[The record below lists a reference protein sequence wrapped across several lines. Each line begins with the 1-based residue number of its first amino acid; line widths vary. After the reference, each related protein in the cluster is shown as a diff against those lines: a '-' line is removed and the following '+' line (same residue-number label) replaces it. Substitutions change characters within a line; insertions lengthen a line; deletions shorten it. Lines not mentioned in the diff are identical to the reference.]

1 MLRFMARVE
10 DIDRRRQ
17 QLSTSEDNRH
27 GSRGSFR
34 SRIQGAEKGMLAPA
48 GTHSYSVTPT
58 GRVVDEPKCDMRTP
72 FQRDRDRIV
81 HSKAFRRLMH
91 KTQVFISP
99 DSEHLRTRL
108 THSLEVMQIARTIAR
123 SIGANEDL
131 TEAIALGHD
140 LGHTPFGHKGQAMLS
155 KCLKDNGFSPGFEH
169 AVQSWRIV
177 SYLERYP
184 RFEGGQG
191 INLTAAVRF
200 GILRHSGRYSDGS
213 PDADYWDRWGEKRHE
228 TFKQTL
234 EEKIVR
240 VSDDIAWLNH
250 DWDDGVRSGLLSNS
264 FLGRTLVDGLGV
276 LQADRIN
283 TMVRDVAATYRRTGK
298 VRFGPEVDPLKLL
311 LRQRIEA
318 LLWNC
323 DIVFSY
329 NREAQDIIGKL
340 FAYFL
345 RHWDDLPEST
355 KGLLEQAP
363 TQDLKYKALIV
374 SDYISGMT
382 DEYALRTY
390 ETFIY
395 SPYSRFRQ
403 LPPGQ
408 EANWIQPAHNPNK
421 NAVTYTE
428 GNVEWF
434 DIVKPE
440 RLHIENG
447 ARFGVFELP
456 SKHSTETKL
465 GPKKADA
472 VYEGTRMHI
481 LGRHGASPILIGDA
495 LIVLD

>member
-1 MLRFMARVE
+1 
-10 DIDRRRQ
+10 
-17 QLSTSEDNRH
+17 
-27 GSRGSFR
+27 
-34 SRIQGAEKGMLAPA
+34 
-48 GTHSYSVTPT
+48 
-58 GRVVDEPKCDMRTP
+58 
-72 FQRDRDRIV
+72 
-81 HSKAFRRLMH
+81 MH

-123 SIGANEDL
+123 SIGGNEDL

-140 LGHTPFGHKGQAMLS
+140 LGHTPFGHKGEEALS
-155 KCLKDNGFSPGFEH
+155 ECLRSSGFALGFEH

-184 RFEGGQG
+184 RFDDGQG

-200 GILRHSGRYSDGS
+200 GILRHSGKYNKGQA
-213 PDADYWDRWGEKRHE
+213 DAVYWDRWGTKQQV

-240 VSDDIAWLNH
+240 ISDDIAWLNH

-264 FLGRTLVDGLGV
+264 MLGSTLVQGLGV
-276 LQADRIN
+276 LQADRID
-283 TMVRDVAATYRRTGK
+283 TMVRDVAATYRRIGK
-298 VRFGPEVDPLKLL
+298 VRFGPEVDSLKQL
-311 LRQRIEA
+311 LRHRIKA
-318 LLWNC
+318 LLWDC
-323 DIVFSY
+323 DIVSGY

-340 FAYFL
+340 FRYFL
-345 RHWDDLPEST
+345 THWNDLPEST
-355 KGLLEQAP
+355 KVLLEQAP
-363 TQDLKYKALIV
+363 TQDPKYRALIV
-374 SDYISGMT
+374 ADYISGMT

-403 LPPGQ
+403 LPLGQ
-408 EANWIQPAHNPNK
+408 EASWIQPAHNSDR

-428 GNVEWF
+428 GNAEWF
-434 DIVKPE
+434 DIVKPA
-440 RLHIENG
+440 RLHLENG
-447 ARFGVFELP
+447 AKFGVFELP

-481 LGRHGASPILIGDA
+481 LGRHGVSPILVGDA

>member
-1 MLRFMARVE
+1 MLGP
-10 DIDRRRQ
+10 
-17 QLSTSEDNRH
+17 S
-27 GSRGSFR
+27 
-34 SRIQGAEKGMLAPA
+34 
-48 GTHSYSVTPT
+48 GTHSYAVAATQ
-58 GRVVDEPKCDMRTP
+58 RVVDDPKCDMRTP

-123 SIGANEDL
+123 SIGGNEDL

-140 LGHTPFGHKGQAMLS
+140 LGHTPFGHKGETALS
-155 KCLKDNGFSPGFEH
+155 KCLRASGFAPGFEH

-184 RFEGGQG
+184 RFDDGQG

-200 GILRHSGRYSDGS
+200 GILRHSGKYAKGQA
-213 PDADYWDRWGEKRHE
+213 DAVYWDRWGTEQQA

-240 VSDDIAWLNH
+240 ISDDIAWLNH

-264 FLGRTLVDGLGV
+264 MLGSTLVQGLGV

-283 TMVRDVAATYRRTGK
+283 TMVRDVAATYRRTARVSFSASMDK
-298 VRFGPEVDPLKLL
+298 
-311 LRQRIEA
+311 LRQELKNKIEA
-318 LLWNC
+318 QLWNC
-323 DIVFSY
+323 DIVSGY
-329 NREAQDIIGKL
+329 NDEAQHIIKKL
-340 FAYFL
+340 FTYFL
-345 RHWDDLPEST
+345 EHWGDLPDT
-355 KGLLEQAP
+355 TRGLLEQAP
-363 TQDLKYKALIV
+363 SQDPKQKALIV
-374 SDYISGMT
+374 ADYISGMT
-382 DEYALRTY
+382 DDYALRTY

-403 LPPGQ
+403 LPPDK
-408 EANWIQPAHNPNK
+408 EASWIQPAQNPNK

-428 GNVEWF
+428 GSVEWF
-434 DIVKPE
+434 DIVKPA
-440 RLHIENG
+440 RLHLENG
-447 ARFGVFELP
+447 MKFGVFELP

-472 VYEGTRMHI
+472 VYEGTRMYI
-481 LGRHGASPILIGDA
+481 LDRHGASPILVGDA